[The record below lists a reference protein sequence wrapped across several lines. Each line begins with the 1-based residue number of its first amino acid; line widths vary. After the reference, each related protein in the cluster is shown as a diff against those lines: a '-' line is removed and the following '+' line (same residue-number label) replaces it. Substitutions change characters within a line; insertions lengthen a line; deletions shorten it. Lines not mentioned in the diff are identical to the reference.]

1 MEIGLNKYFNIKKLK
16 SGDLIGYYDYQHR
29 LHAVLIV
36 LEILNSS
43 SANILG
49 GDGVSYIIDFRFPA
63 YDGFYAKI

>member
-16 SGDLIGYYDYQHR
+16 PGCLIGYFDYQNN

-36 LEILNSS
+36 LKILNSS

-49 GDGVSYIIDFRFPA
+49 GDGVSYIIDFKFPA
-63 YDGFYAKI
+63 YGGFYAKL